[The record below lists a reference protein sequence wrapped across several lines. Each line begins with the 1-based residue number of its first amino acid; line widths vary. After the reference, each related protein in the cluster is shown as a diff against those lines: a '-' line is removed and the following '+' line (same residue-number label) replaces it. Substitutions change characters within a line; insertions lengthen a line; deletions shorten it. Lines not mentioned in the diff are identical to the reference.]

1 MIFLLG
7 GFPRCLRDFMNRY
20 FRAILLWMAASD
32 KSFLSVPLKKY
43 GALPLT
49 VRVVGVL
56 VFWAC
61 ILGVLALG
69 VPAIG
74 VLVLGSPFFRIPVLG
89 LLFSVLGYACSDGQ

>member
-49 VRVVGVL
+49 VRVVGAWFL
-56 VFWAC
+56 GPVF
-61 ILGVLALG
+61 
-69 VPAIG
+69 
-74 VLVLGSPFFRIPVLG
+74 
-89 LLFSVLGYACSDGQ
+89 